1 MMPPLPRQPE
11 PATNAPATPRASRR
25 GRAAGARWAAAA
37 LLGAGLALGGPLQ
50 PASASNYNNNV
61 ERTQS
66 NPWNQELQ
74 NDVGVVEKL
83 NSPLPLDLVFT
94 DEDGN
99 DVTLGSFFEDGR
111 PVVLNIGYY
120 RCPTV
125 CGLVLKKLSDT
136 LGDTGLD
143 MGEDYIVLNMTI
155 DPDETPEHAKQV
167 RGDAFGFLKENGVTP
182 NPEGWRFLTADAAT
196 IEAIT
201 TATGYHYFYIAPQNE
216 YGHPA
221 VLVLATGDGTI
232 NRYLQGTAYDAR
244 TLRLSIVETSEG
256 KAGSLLDQAFLTC
269 FRYDPDANNY
279 TATAKFIMMVA
290 GGVTMLTIGGGMG
303 MLFAYERRRR
313 VLLEKNAPNE
323 PTDQTS
329 R

>member
-1 MMPPLPRQPE
+1 MTPPLLRQPG
-11 PATNAPATPRASRR
+11 PTTRASTTPR
-25 GRAAGARWAAAA
+25 GRAAGARWAGAA
-37 LLGAGLALGGPLQ
+37 LLGVALTLGGPTL
-50 PASASNYNNNV
+50 PAAASNYNSNV

-66 NPWNQELQ
+66 NPWNEELQ

-94 DEDGN
+94 DEDGH

-111 PVVLNIGYY
+111 PVILNIGYY

-125 CGLVLKKLSDT
+125 CGLVLKKLADT

-143 MGEDYIVLNMTI
+143 MGEEYLVLNMTI
-155 DPDETPEHAKQV
+155 DPDETPEHARQV
-167 RGDAFGFLKENGVTP
+167 RDDAFSFLKENGVTP
-182 NPEGWRFLTADAAT
+182 DPAGWRFLTADAAT

-232 NRYLQGTAYDAR
+232 NRYMQGTAYDAR

-279 TATAKFIMMVA
+279 TATAKFIMMIA
-290 GGVTMLTIGGGMG
+290 GVVTMLTLGGGMG
-303 MLFAYERRRR
+303 VLFAYERRRR
-313 VLLEKNAPNE
+313 ALLETE
-323 PTDQTS
+323 TTDPTDTET

>member
-1 MMPPLPRQPE
+1 MLPPLPRQPDSAN
-11 PATNAPATPRASRR
+11 PAHTPTRARR
-25 GRAAGARWAAAA
+25 RSAAAGARWAVAA
-37 LLGAGLALGGPLQ
+37 LIGAGLALGGPSQ
-50 PASASNYNNNV
+50 PAGASNYNNNV
-61 ERTQS
+61 ESTQA

-74 NDVGVVEKL
+74 NDVGVIEKL
-83 NSPLPLDLVFT
+83 GSPLPLDLVFT

-111 PVVLNIGYY
+111 PVLLNIGYY

-143 MGEDYIVLNMTI
+143 LGGDYIVLNMTI
-155 DPDETPEHAKQV
+155 DPDETPEQARKV
-167 RGDAFGFLKENGVTP
+167 RDDAFGYLRENGVTP
-182 NPEGWRFLTADAAT
+182 NPEGWRFLTADAKT
-196 IEAIT
+196 IDKIT
-201 TATGYHYFYIAPQNE
+201 TATGYHYFYIEPQNE

-232 NRYLQGTAYDAR
+232 NRYMQGTAYDAR
-244 TLRLSIVETSEG
+244 MLRLSIVETSEG

-269 FRYDPDANNY
+269 FRYDPEANNY

-290 GGVTMLTIGGGMG
+290 GGVTLLSIGGGMG

-313 VLLEKNAPNE
+313 VLLENDTPADTPE
-323 PTDQTS
+323 PP